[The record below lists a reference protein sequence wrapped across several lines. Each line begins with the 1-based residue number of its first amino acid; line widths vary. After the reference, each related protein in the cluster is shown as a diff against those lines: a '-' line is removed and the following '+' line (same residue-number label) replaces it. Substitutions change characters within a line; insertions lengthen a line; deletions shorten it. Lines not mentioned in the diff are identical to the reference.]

1 MEMLNQRLRK
11 SVWQPFYKTMDELG
25 VEVPDEYIKES
36 TYLDSIKAEKL
47 TYELLKLKHVVYS
60 YYV

>member
-1 MEMLNQRLRK
+1 
-11 SVWQPFYKTMDELG
+11 MDELG

-47 TYELLKLKHVVYS
+47 TYELLKLKEPPTCIFIRMIYLWLEERMLLRI
-60 YYV
+60 